1 MTVSARIS
9 RPASFGRRFPGLAGA
24 FVATFALGGMLLAAA
39 ARADEAGLS
48 TKDQNIYK
56 YAFSA
61 IEKDRWKEARRE
73 AARAKDP
80 LLEKV
85 VIWLDLT
92 RPGPGRDFG
101 EMTRFLDENP
111 TWPLRERLLAQAERA
126 MPEAQSPQAVLT
138 WFGERDP
145 LTGPGAIKLLG
156 ALRASGQAER
166 ARLIAAASWKNLD
179 FSREQEDD
187 FLSRFKDLLTPAD
200 HIARL
205 DRLLWD
211 DQPEQATRMLKRVDN
226 AHALLGKTR
235 MQLRDKK
242 ITAASAR
249 GSVPKE
255 LRRDPGLVYEMA
267 RRLRLDGK
275 VENAVA
281 LLDPPPTGASRPD
294 LLWAELYRA
303 ARELLSRGDISA
315 AYRLAAAHGTETG
328 DAFVEGE
335 FFAGW
340 IALRYLEEPDMAA
353 QHFLN
358 LYTGAKSVI
367 SKARGAYWAGRA
379 AEAKGDLATAT
390 DWYRNA
396 AKNLTVFYGQLAAS
410 RLPDPI
416 HLVMDSG
423 IRPSAA
429 EKAAFEKLEL
439 VRVTR
444 QLAAIGENER
454 IRPFI
459 VNLTNK
465 ATKPT
470 DYALL
475 AGLAKSLKRDDLAIH
490 VAKEARQSGVEL
502 TEFLFPTLRV
512 PEGGDPEPALT
523 LAIIKQE
530 SAFDQR
536 AKSSAGALGLMQLM
550 PSTARPLA
558 KKLGIKKLDE
568 KKLVSDP
575 NFNMRLGRLYL
586 DQMIDRFGGSY
597 IMAIAAY
604 NAGPSRV
611 RDWSNLYGD
620 PRSAETDAIDWIE
633 NIPFNETRNYVM
645 RVMENLQI
653 YRSILAEDGVRIAL
667 DDDLNRHAVN

>member
-1 MTVSARIS
+1 MTPLLRLAKTRSIL
-9 RPASFGRRFPGLAGA
+9 RRW
-24 FVATFALGGMLLAAA
+24 VAAAVLPLLLAVGPAPA
-39 ARADEAGLS
+39 KADDAGLS
-48 TKDQNIYK
+48 AKDIEIYK
-56 YAFSA
+56 SAFRLV
-61 IEKDRWKEARRE
+61 EKDRWKEARRE
-73 AARAKDP
+73 AARAKEP

-92 RPGPGRDFG
+92 RPGPGRSFE
-101 EMTRFLDENP
+101 EMTKFLADNP
-111 TWPLRERLLAQAERA
+111 GWPMRERLTAQAERA
-126 MPEAQSPQAVLT
+126 MPDVQSTDKVLS

-145 LTGPGAIKLLG
+145 LTAPGAIKLLG
-156 ALRASGQAER
+156 ALKSSGQAER
-166 ARLIAAASWKNLD
+166 AKRVAVQAWVALD
-179 FSREQEDD
+179 FSKEQETD
-187 FLSRFKDLLTPAD
+187 FLARFKDLLTPAD

-211 DQPEQATRMLKRVDN
+211 DQPEQATRMLKRVDE

-242 ITAASAR
+242 ITASSAR
-249 GSVPKE
+249 GSVPKD

-267 RRLRLDGK
+267 RWLRREGK

-281 LLDPPPTGASRPD
+281 LLDPPPTGARRPD
-294 LLWAELYRA
+294 LLWDELYRA
-303 ARELLSRGDISA
+303 SRELLSRGDISA

-340 IALRYLEEPDMAA
+340 IALRYLEEPDVAA
-353 QHFLN
+353 KHFLA
-358 LYTGAKSVI
+358 LYSGAKSVI
-367 SKARGAYWAGRA
+367 SKARGAYWSGRA
-379 AEAKGDLATAT
+379 AEAKGDTAAAT

-396 AKNLTVFYGQLAAS
+396 ARNLTVFYGQLAAS

-416 HLVMDSG
+416 HLNMDSG
-423 IRPSAA
+423 IRADDA
-429 EKAAFEKLEL
+429 ETAAFNKLEL
-439 VRVTR
+439 VRVAR
-444 QLAAIGENER
+444 QLTAIGEKER

-465 ATKPT
+465 AAKPT
-470 DYALL
+470 EYALL

-512 PEGGDPEPALT
+512 PDGGSPEPALT

-530 SAFDQR
+530 SAFDQH

-558 KKLGIKKLDE
+558 KKVGVKKLDE
-568 KKLVSDP
+568 KTLLSDP
-575 NFNMRLGRLYL
+575 NFNMQLGRLYL
-586 DQMIDRFGGSY
+586 SQMIDRFSGSY
-597 IMAIAAY
+597 IMAVAAY

-620 PRSAETDAIDWIE
+620 PRMTETDAIDWIE

-653 YRSILAEDGVRIAL
+653 YRSLLNQDGIRIAL

>member
-1 MTVSARIS
+1 MTPLLR
-9 RPASFGRRFPGLAGA
+9 RTETPSFLTRWLI
-24 FVATFALGGMLLAAA
+24 AAA
-39 ARADEAGLS
+39 LPLALVLGAAQPRADESGLS
-48 TKDQNIYK
+48 TKDIEIYK
-56 YAFSA
+56 SAFRLVD
-61 IEKDRWKEARRE
+61 KDRWKEARRE
-73 AARAKDP
+73 AHRAKDP

-85 VIWLDLT
+85 VIWLDLS
-92 RPGPGRDFG
+92 RPGPGRSFD
-101 EMTRFLDENP
+101 EMTKFLAENP
-111 TWPLRERLLAQAERA
+111 GWPMRERLTAQAERA
-126 MPEAQSPQAVLT
+126 MPEVQATDKVLA

-145 LTGPGAIKLLG
+145 LTAPGAIKLLG
-156 ALRASGQAER
+156 ALKSSGQTDR
-166 ARLIAAASWKNLD
+166 AKRVAVEAWVELD
-179 FSREQEDD
+179 FNKDQETD
-187 FLSRFKDLLTPAD
+187 FLARFKDLLTPAD

-211 DQPEQATRMLKRVDN
+211 DQPEQATRMLKRVDE

-235 MQLRDKK
+235 MQLADKK
-242 ITAASAR
+242 ITASAAR
-249 GSVPKE
+249 GSVPKD

-267 RRLRLDGK
+267 RWLRREGK

-281 LLDPPPTGASRPD
+281 LLDPPPTGARRPD
-294 LLWAELYRA
+294 LLWDELYRA
-303 ARELLSRGDISA
+303 SRELLNRGDISA

-340 IALRYLEEPDMAA
+340 IALRYLEEPDVAA
-353 QHFLN
+353 KHFLA
-358 LYTGAKSVI
+358 LYSGAKSVI
-367 SKARGAYWAGRA
+367 SKARGAYWSGRA
-379 AEAKGDLATAT
+379 AEAKGDTATAT

-410 RLPDPI
+410 RLPDPM
-416 HLVMDSG
+416 HLNMDSG
-423 IRPSAA
+423 IRASEA
-429 EKAAFEKLEL
+429 EKASFNLQEL
-439 VRVTR
+439 VRVAR
-444 QLAAIGENER
+444 QLTAVGEKER

-459 VNLTNK
+459 VNLTGK
-465 ATKPT
+465 ADKPT
-470 DYALL
+470 DYVLL
-475 AGLAKSLKRDDLAIH
+475 AGLAKTLKRDDLAIY
-490 VAKEARQSGVEL
+490 VAKEARQKGVEL

-512 PEGGDPEPALT
+512 PDGGSPEPALT

-536 AKSSAGALGLMQLM
+536 AQSSAGALGLMQLM

-568 KKLVSDP
+568 KKLLTDGG
-575 NFNMRLGRLYL
+575 FNMQLGRLYL
-586 DQMIDRFGGSY
+586 DQMIDRFSGSY
-597 IMAIAAY
+597 IMAVAAY

-620 PRSAETDAIDWIE
+620 PRMTDTDAIDWIE

-653 YRSILAEDGVRIAL
+653 YRSILNEDGIRIAL